1 MVSYIP
7 KLRLQNLRKCISV
20 VYVVG
25 ITLSGSPAMAQK
37 AVPPA
42 PVKPPNIFLLHSLAG
57 TDETNYVRLV
67 NVPTL
72 RTGPQPAIEVFKR
85 IRKGKKYQRVNFQY
99 LHRIAARPDFD
110 RWYPMPKL
118 KIGSYEVR
126 LTLAYKALATANL
139 EVTGSGK
146 TQRKILYADAVL
158 DYYAAG
164 AWPYKKEPY
173 GMLASKIEPQPVDL
187 ELVLGDP
194 GDGPFDPLKNPAVE
208 LLGLPKD
215 SSITVGFSEAF
226 IVDGPGPDILIQPI
240 AANSSAGELAK
251 VEVSEGIG
259 KFSSVGTIKGAGP
272 QLIDL
277 KNFELG
283 GSYFAVRITG
293 LDTGGRIPGFDLVAV
308 GALNYEAPQ

>member
-1 MVSYIP
+1 MSSCTL
-7 KLRLQNLRKCISV
+7 KLRLPKLWKGISA
-20 VYVVG
+20 VYVPCMM
-25 ITLSGSPAMAQK
+25 LSGLSALAQK
-37 AVPPA
+37 AVPPK
-42 PVKPPNIFLLHSLAG
+42 PVEPPNIFLLHNSAG
-57 TDETNYVRLV
+57 TDEINYVRLM
-67 NVPTL
+67 NVPTQ

-85 IRKGKKYQRVNFQY
+85 IGKGKKYQRVNFQY
-99 LHRIAARPDFD
+99 LHPIAARPNFD
-110 RWYPMPKL
+110 RWYPMPQL

-139 EVTGSGK
+139 EVTGGGK
-146 TQRKILYADAVL
+146 TPRKILYADAVL
-158 DYYAAG
+158 DYFAAG

-173 GMLASKIEPQPVDL
+173 GMLASKIEPRPVDL

-194 GDGPFDPLKNPAVE
+194 GDGPFDPLKNPDVE
-208 LLGLPKD
+208 LLGLPKG

-251 VEVSEGIG
+251 VEVSEGID

-277 KNFELG
+277 KKFGLS

-293 LDTGGRIPGFDLVAV
+293 LDTGGRIPGFDLIAV